1 MKAIGLVVVSQGSAY
16 LYSPEHVDLRLV
28 DLDNQEAR
36 GDPPTE
42 LPKGV
47 GFEKLVE
54 DAEVEENVRFV

>member
-1 MKAIGLVVVSQGSAY
+1 MPQGSAY